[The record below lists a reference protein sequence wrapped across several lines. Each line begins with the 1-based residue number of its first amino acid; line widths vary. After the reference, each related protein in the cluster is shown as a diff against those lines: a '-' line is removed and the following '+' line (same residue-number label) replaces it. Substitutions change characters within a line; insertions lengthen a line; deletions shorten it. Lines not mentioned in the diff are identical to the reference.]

1 MKDLTARVVGVLRT
15 EHGPGPVAAGAV
27 VVFVLFAV
35 ASPADFPT
43 VLNFQSIGAGDFP
56 ETTLLGMG
64 VMISMLAAGIDLSVA
79 AVADLAGVA
88 MTEYFTAAGVGTHAA
103 ASGATVLIG
112 VLIALAVGLGA
123 GAVNGLLVGK
133 LGITPILATLAT
145 MELYGGLAIAWTGGK
160 PVLAIPNQLLSLAN
174 GQPAGIPGPFIV
186 LIICAC
192 LIGVLL
198 NWTRFGLRAMLLG
211 GNAVAARLSG
221 ISELRVQVTA
231 YASSGLL
238 AGVAGIIIVART
250 ASATPDYGSSYV
262 LLAVVIAV
270 LAGVDLD
277 GGFGTTAGVLLAG
290 LILAMVES
298 GFTLLNFSQYSY
310 EAAQG
315 VILLIV
321 LAAAALVDRRRG
333 SAGRRALAA
342 NRKEGTAPA
351 EPEAGA
357 AVPAEPEEPE
367 QAASDVRAREVQ
379 QTQTQREKT

>member
-1 MKDLTARVVGVLRT
+1 MKDLTARVVAVLRQ
-15 EHGPGPVAAGAV
+15 EHGPGPVAVGAV
-27 VVFVLFAV
+27 VVFVLFSI

-64 VMISMLAAGIDLSVA
+64 VMISMLVAGIDLSVA
-79 AVADLAGVA
+79 ATADLAGVA
-88 MTEYFTAAGVGTHAA
+88 MTEYFTAAGVGTSGA
-103 ASGATVLIG
+103 ASGVTVVIG
-112 VLIALAVGLGA
+112 ILIALAVGLAA
-123 GAVNGLLVGK
+123 GVVNGLLVGQ

-145 MELYGGLAIAWTGGK
+145 MELYGGLAIGWTGGK
-160 PVLAIPNQLLSLAN
+160 PVLAIPTQLLNLAN
-174 GQPAGIPGPFIV
+174 GQPAGIPGPFII

-192 LIGVLL
+192 LMGALL

-221 ISELRVQVTA
+221 ISELRVQMTA
-231 YASSGLL
+231 YGTSGVL

-277 GGFGTTAGVLLAG
+277 GGFGSVLGVLLAG

-298 GFTLLNFSQYSY
+298 GFTLLNFSQYAY

-321 LAAAALVDRRRG
+321 LAAAAVVARRRG
-333 SAGRRALAA
+333 SAGRRALASEGKDGMA
-342 NRKEGTAPA
+342 DRKEGTVSSESGVP
-351 EPEAGA
+351 PSGA
-357 AVPAEPEEPE
+357 ARTEK
-367 QAASDVRAREVQ
+367 
-379 QTQTQREKT
+379 EKT

>member
-1 MKDLTARVVGVLRT
+1 MKDLTERVIGVLRQ
-15 EHGPGPVAAGAV
+15 EHGPGPVAVGAV
-27 VVFVLFAV
+27 VVFILFSII
-35 ASPADFPT
+35 SPADFPT

-64 VMISMLAAGIDLSVA
+64 VMVSMLVAGIDLSVA

-88 MTEYFTAAGVGTHAA
+88 MTEYFTAAGVGTH
-103 ASGATVLIG
+103 SPVGGVTVLIG
-112 VLIALAVGLGA
+112 VLIALAVGLAA

-145 MELYGGLAIAWTGGK
+145 MEVYGGLAIAWTGGK
-160 PVLAIPNQLLSLAN
+160 PLLAVPNQLLDLAN

-186 LIICAC
+186 LVICAC
-192 LIGVLL
+192 LVAALL

-211 GNAVAARLSG
+211 GNRIAARLSG
-221 ISELRVQVTA
+221 ISEVRVLVTA
-231 YASSGLL
+231 YASSGAL
-238 AGVAGIIIVART
+238 AGVAGVIIVART
-250 ASATPDYGSSYV
+250 ASATPDFGSSYV

-270 LAGVDLD
+270 LAGVDLA
-277 GGFGTTAGVLLAG
+277 GGFGSVLGVVLSG

-321 LAAAALVDRRRG
+321 LAAADVLRRRRG
-333 SAGRRALAA
+333 SSGRRALEAD
-342 NRKEGTAPA
+342 RKEGAVSAETSIPA
-351 EPEAGA
+351 SG
-357 AVPAEPEEPE
+357 
-367 QAASDVRAREVQ
+367 VQ
-379 QTQTQREKT
+379 ETEREKT

>member
-1 MKDLTARVVGVLRT
+1 MKDVTQRVVGVLRT
-15 EHGPGPVAAGAV
+15 EHGPGPVAVGAV
-27 VVFVLFAV
+27 VMFVLFSI

-43 VLNFQSIGAGDFP
+43 VLNFQSIGAGQFP

-64 VMISMLAAGIDLSVA
+64 VMVSMLVAGIDLSVA

-88 MTEYFTAAGVGTHAA
+88 MTEYFTAAGVGAQGSS
-103 ASGATVLIG
+103 SGMTVLIG
-112 VLIALAVGLGA
+112 VLIALFVGLAA

-160 PVLAIPNQLLSLAN
+160 PLQDVPTQLLTLAN
-174 GQPAGIPGPFIV
+174 GQPGGIPGPTIV

-192 LIGVLL
+192 LMAALL

-211 GNAVAARLSG
+211 GNRTAARLSG
-221 ISELRVQVTA
+221 ISELRVQLTA
-231 YASSGLL
+231 YAASGAL
-238 AGVAGIIIVART
+238 AGVAGVIIVART

-277 GGFGTTAGVLLAG
+277 GGFGTVLGVVLSG
-290 LILAMVES
+290 LILAMVQS

-310 EAAQG
+310 EVAQG

-321 LAAAALVDRRRG
+321 LAAAAVLRRRR
-333 SAGRRALAA
+333 SSSVRRALASD
-342 NRKEGTAPA
+342 RKEGTVSADPGIPA
-351 EPEAGA
+351 SG
-357 AVPAEPEEPE
+357 VPQAE
-367 QAASDVRAREVQ
+367 
-379 QTQTQREKT
+379 TEKT

>member
-1 MKDLTARVVGVLRT
+1 MKDLTQRVVGVLRQ
-15 EHGPGPVAAGAV
+15 EHGPGPVAAAAV
-27 VVFVLFAV
+27 VVFVLFSI
-35 ASPADFPT
+35 ASPTDFPT
-43 VLNFQSIGAGDFP
+43 VLNLQSIGAGDFP

-64 VMISMLAAGIDLSVA
+64 VMVSMLVAGIDLSVA

-88 MTEYFTAAGVGTHAA
+88 MTEYFTAAGVGTQGGS
-103 ASGATVLIG
+103 ASGVTLLIG
-112 VLIALAVGLGA
+112 VLIALAVGLAA

-160 PVLAIPNQLLSLAN
+160 PVLAVPNQLLDLAN
-174 GQPAGIPGPFIV
+174 AQPAGIPGPFIV

-192 LIGVLL
+192 LVAAVL

-211 GNAVAARLSG
+211 GNRTAARLSG
-221 ISELRVQVTA
+221 ISELRVQVAA
-231 YASSGLL
+231 YSVSGAL
-238 AGVAGIIIVART
+238 AGVAGVIIVART
-250 ASATPDYGSSYV
+250 ASATPDFGSSYV

-277 GGFGTTAGVLLAG
+277 GGFGTVLGVVLSG

-310 EAAQG
+310 EVAQG

-321 LAAAALVDRRRG
+321 LAVAAVLRRRRG
-333 SAGRRALAA
+333 SSGRRALASD
-342 NRKEGTAPA
+342 RKEGTVSSETSIPA
-351 EPEAGA
+351 SG
-357 AVPAEPEEPE
+357 
-367 QAASDVRAREVQ
+367 VQ
-379 QTQTQREKT
+379 ETEKGKT